1 MELQLIKDFL
11 DARHEVKRIDE
22 LMPTLP
28 KGMTPRH
35 MRIIDIIYQRSQR
48 AEGVKVSDVSK
59 TLQVTKPSITKL
71 INELE
76 QLGVVQ
82 KNPDAQD
89 KRVIWLQL
97 TDLGLS
103 YHNFYVQQYHN
114 WLAIQLEGVKPE
126 HLQITAQTIQQV
138 SRILRTAEMNLDN
151 TLDNDVLDR
160 TGGDTLA

>member
-1 MELQLIKDFL
+1 M
-11 DARHEVKRIDE
+11 
-22 LMPTLP
+22 
-28 KGMTPRH
+28 
-35 MRIIDIIYQRSQR
+35 
-48 AEGVKVSDVSK
+48 SDVSK

-151 TLDNDVLDR
+151 TLDNDVLGR

>member
-1 MELQLIKDFL
+1 MEIQLIKDFL
-11 DARHEVKRIDE
+11 DACHEVKRINE
-22 LMPTLP
+22 LMPALP
-28 KGMTPRH
+28 KGMSPRH
-35 MRIIDIIYQRSQR
+35 VRVIDIIYQCSQK

-82 KNPDAQD
+82 KNPDAGD
-89 KRVIWLQL
+89 KRIVWLQL
-97 TDLGLS
+97 TEVGLS
-103 YHNFYVQQYHN
+103 YYNFYVQQYHD
-114 WLAIQLEGVKPE
+114 WLAVQLEGLEPE
-126 HLQITAQTIQQV
+126 HLRITAQTIQQV

-151 TLDNDVLDR
+151 SVLDR

>member
-1 MELQLIKDFL
+1 
-11 DARHEVKRIDE
+11 
-22 LMPTLP
+22 MPALP
-28 KGMTPRH
+28 KGMSPRH
-35 MRIIDIIYQRSQR
+35 VRVIDIIYQRSQK

-82 KNPDAQD
+82 KNPGAGD
-89 KRVIWLQL
+89 KRIVWLQL

-103 YHNFYVQQYHN
+103 YYNFYVQQYHD
-114 WLAIQLEGVKPE
+114 WLAVQLEGLEPE
-126 HLQITAQTIQQV
+126 HLRITAQTIQQV

-151 TLDNDVLDR
+151 SVLDR